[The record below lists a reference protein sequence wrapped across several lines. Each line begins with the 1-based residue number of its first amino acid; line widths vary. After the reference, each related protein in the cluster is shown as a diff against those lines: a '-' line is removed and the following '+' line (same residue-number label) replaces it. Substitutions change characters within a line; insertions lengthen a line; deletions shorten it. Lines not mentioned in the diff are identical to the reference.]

1 MRRRRGGPAGLT
13 IRRGARPRDPRGGG
27 GGDALLPH
35 AFPSEPI
42 QFGRE
47 REAGAETIGDG
58 YSADAD

>member
-1 MRRRRGGPAGLT
+1 
-13 IRRGARPRDPRGGG
+13 
-27 GGDALLPH
+27 LLPH